1 MRMTIATMMVTM
13 AMAMAMMMTMISE
26 DKTDGRMLTSNQR
39 CTSSMRGFPLL
50 TSRCLQFDT
59 EESIDDEPLDER
71 RLKLFKLLGAIES
84 TYKYTS

>member
-13 AMAMAMMMTMISE
+13 AMAMMMTMISE
-26 DKTDGRMLTSNQR
+26 DKTDARMLTSNQR

-59 EESIDDEPLDER
+59 EESTDDKPLSER
-71 RLKLFKLLGAIES
+71 RLKLFELQGCNGVHL
-84 TYKYTS
+84 